1 MITGQEKIIHEDALK
16 TSCTIETADL
26 QMEYDVA
33 IIDEIQMIA
42 DVERGS
48 AWTQAFLALKAKTI
62 YCCGED
68 RALGLI

>member
-1 MITGQEKIIHEDALK
+1 
-16 TSCTIETADL
+16 
-26 QMEYDVA
+26 MEYDVA